1 MAELVVRNLSR
12 RFRSGGGIDRVSIE
26 VERGEFFVLVGPSG
40 CGKSTLLRLVAGL
53 ERADSGEV
61 EIGGVR
67 AGYGADSREAVAMVF
82 QNYALY
88 PHMTAFENIAFPLR
102 LRHVARAEVERR
114 VAASARQAG
123 LDVALDRYPGALS
136 GGERQRVA
144 LARALVRQPRVILM
158 DEPLSS
164 LDAQLRASLRVEL
177 REFQRRTGRT
187 FLYVTHD
194 QLEALTLAD
203 RLAVMRAG
211 RIEQVGAPRE
221 VYERPANEFV
231 ASFIGQPPMNL
242 IRARVAADRTALSID
257 GFGLAIA
264 PPPGARD
271 ELTIGI
277 RPEDFA
283 IDQRDGTVEIETAVQ
298 TVEFSG
304 ARFLIRARLG
314 NFALTIES
322 GERLSPGERRTF
334 HVDRAKLHFFD
345 PATGM
350 RLC

>member
-1 MAELVVRNLSR
+1 VAELVVRNLSR
-12 RFRSGGGIDRVSIE
+12 RFRSGGGIDRVSIA
-26 VERGEFFVLVGPSG
+26 VEKGEFFVLVGPSG

-61 EIGGVR
+61 EIGGR
-67 AGYGADSREAVAMVF
+67 PAGYGADSREAVAMVF

-102 LRHVARAEVERR
+102 LRHVARGEVERR
-114 VAASARQAG
+114 VSASARQAG
-123 LDVALDRYPGALS
+123 LDIALDRHPGALS

-144 LARALVRQPRVILM
+144 LARALVREPRVILM

-203 RLAVMRAG
+203 RLAVMRSG

-242 IRARVAADRTALSID
+242 IRARVAADRMALSID
-257 GFGLAIA
+257 GFDLAIP

-283 IDQRDGTVEIETAVQ
+283 MDRRDSTVEIETAIEA
-298 TVEFSG
+298 VEFSG

-322 GERLSPGERRTF
+322 GERLLPGERRTF

-350 RLC
+350 RLS